1 MAKLNF
7 YSSFHMILQK
17 SFLYDYLM
25 LKKHFWLCWKQL
37 CCLKW
42 PHCDISVLGSSHLG
56 LHASKVKKKQINK
69 S

>member
-25 LKKHFWLCWKQL
+25 LKKHIWLCWKQL

-42 PHCDISVLGSSHLG
+42 PHC
-56 LHASKVKKKQINK
+56 
-69 S
+69 